1 MAAILGVFMLDSVLT
16 TISYYIRYYGNF
28 LAKQWRDM
36 TPMGYGMLLVSIGV
50 FGYFLMKSGMK
61 KPGQ

>member
-1 MAAILGVFMLDSVLT
+1 MLDNLLYTV
-16 TISYYIRYYGNF
+16 SYYIRFYANF
-28 LAKQWRDM
+28 FAKQWRDM

-50 FGYFLMKSGMK
+50 FGYFLMKSGTK